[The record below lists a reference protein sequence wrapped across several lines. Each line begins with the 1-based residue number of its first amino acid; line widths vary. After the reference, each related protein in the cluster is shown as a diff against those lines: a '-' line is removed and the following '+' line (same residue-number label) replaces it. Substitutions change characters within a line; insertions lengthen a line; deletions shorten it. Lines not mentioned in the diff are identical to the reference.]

1 MTGKGILE
9 ALSFVDEK
17 YIEEAGTG
25 TFRRATPIVRVLLP
39 LAACLCLAFLGLMN
53 RPTTETAPA
62 EQEAQVGMPEIIV
75 RDESD
80 SFLSGGE
87 DIAPELDASE
97 VLENCEVPSVILRI
111 VQWTED
117 GFTATVEEIVDT
129 DIFPEGTLLNVEIM
143 PNICIE
149 TYSDNLVTVQQR
161 VPEET
166 EFPAGT
172 LVRVQFQR
180 TEEENTIRIELITR
194 EEESQ

>member
-17 YIEEAGTG
+17 YIEEAETG
-25 TFRRATPIVRVLLP
+25 TFRRATPIVRVMLP

-53 RPTTETAPA
+53 RPATETAPA

-80 SFLSGGE
+80 AFLSGGE
-87 DIAPELDASE
+87 DIAPELDAPE
-97 VLENCEVPSVILRI
+97 VIENYEVPSIILRI

-129 DIFPEGTLLNVEIM
+129 DIFPVGTLLNVEIA
-143 PNICIE
+143 PGIFLE
-149 TYSDNLVTVQQR
+149 THTDDLVKVER
-161 VPEET
+161 RMPEEA

-172 LVRVQFQR
+172 LIRVQFQR
-180 TEEENTIRIELITR
+180 TQEENTIRIELITR
-194 EEESQ
+194 EEE